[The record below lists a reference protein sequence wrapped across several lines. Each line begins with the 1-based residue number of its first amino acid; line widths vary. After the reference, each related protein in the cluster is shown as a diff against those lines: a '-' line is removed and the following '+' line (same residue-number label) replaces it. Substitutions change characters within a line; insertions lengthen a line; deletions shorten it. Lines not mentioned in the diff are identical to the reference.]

1 MNSWPAGTQAA
12 VTFSFDDGFAQ
23 TYESTAFFLH
33 ERGVRATYHLIT
45 GCVGGT
51 FEGIPL
57 ATWAQWQDAA
67 RWGHEI
73 ASHGAT
79 HTPMAGP
86 VSAVWR
92 VLAGFWASPRPWVYA
107 RQLAATAHALRK
119 WPGQKLAGIPG
130 NDRLLSDLVN
140 SRLSIE
146 HHLPGIKVE
155 SFAYPTGRHQ
165 AFSRHLVFLA
175 GFTSACT
182 SDLGLNDPSCDFLTL
197 RAVTMGPGLEVDDL
211 IPWMDRA
218 LQRHA
223 WLIIGFHLVSEN
235 NPAGFPYFCS
245 QSKFQRLLGMV
256 QSRPFWIATQ
266 GQVIRHWNLPSE

>member
-1 MNSWPAGTQAA
+1 MNPWPAGAQAA

-23 TYESTAFFLH
+23 TYESTASFLH
-33 ERGVRATYHLIT
+33 ERGLCATYHLIT

-51 FEGIPL
+51 FEGLPL
-57 ATWAQWQDAA
+57 ATWRQWEEAA

-79 HTPMAGP
+79 HTPMAGLM
-86 VSAVWR
+86 SAVWR
-92 VLAGFWASPRPWVYA
+92 VLAGFWISPKRWVYA
-107 RQLAATAHALRK
+107 RQLAATVHALRK
-119 WPGQKLAGIPG
+119 WPRQNSECVPANKSMLYE
-130 NDRLLSDLVN
+130 LVN
-140 SRLSIE
+140 SRLTIE
-146 HHLPGIKVE
+146 HHLPEVKVE
-155 SFAYPTGRHQ
+155 SFAYPTGRYQ
-165 AFSRHLVFLA
+165 ANSCHLVLQA

-197 RAVTMGPGLEVDDL
+197 RAVTLGPGLEVDDL

-235 NPAGFPYFCS
+235 NPAGYPYFCS
-245 QSKFQRLLGMV
+245 RDRFRRLLGMV

-266 GQVIRHWNLPSE
+266 GQVIRHWNLHSE